1 MSYTYYIIYALMSYE
16 MAKLQKYFRILQA
29 IANKKS
35 AGAGIILLF
44 GWKRYMAHH
53 IVQHYHVLFF
63 RIISYLCPNS

>member
-1 MSYTYYIIYALMSYE
+1 MSYE

-35 AGAGIILLF
+35 AGTGIILLF
-44 GWKRYMAHH
+44 GWKRHMARR

-63 RIISYLCPNS
+63 RIISYLCPNG